1 MYSVQERAGERDLH
15 FSAKGCARAT
25 ETPGASQGY
34 CSNEDCGVV
43 AWHLHRK
50 RFDDKDGNGYKEQW
64 DDDLSVVVFRDGSQ
78 KLVWRDLNLVVTS
91 WKKIDL
97 SQDYCMPE
105 MNAVQLTMLKQ
116 VVEAE
121 KIPATEFRD
130 PSFVPPLAPWREQQP
145 LV

>member
-1 MYSVQERAGERDLH
+1 M
-15 FSAKGCARAT
+15 
-25 ETPGASQGY
+25 
-34 CSNEDCGVV
+34 
-43 AWHLHRK
+43 
-50 RFDDKDGNGYKEQW
+50 
-64 DDDLSVVVFRDGSQ
+64 FRDGSQ

-105 MNAVQLTMLKQ
+105 INAVQLTMLKQ

-121 KIPATEFRD
+121 KIPAHEFRD